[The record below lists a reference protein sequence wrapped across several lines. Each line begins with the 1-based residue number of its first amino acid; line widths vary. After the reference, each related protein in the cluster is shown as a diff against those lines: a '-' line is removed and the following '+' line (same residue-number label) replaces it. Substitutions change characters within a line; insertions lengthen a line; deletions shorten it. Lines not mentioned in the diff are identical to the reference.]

1 MLLDGI
7 NDAKD
12 IKRLAIDELCVL
24 CDEIRQ
30 VLINKLSN
38 TGGHVGSNLGVVELT
53 AALHYVFDSP
63 YDKII
68 WDVSH
73 QCYAHKILTGRKDAF
88 IKPEMYKTVTGF
100 TNKHESGHDFFTVG
114 HTSTSVSAA
123 LGFARSRDTLKGKEN
138 IIAVIGDGALGGGQ
152 ALEGINTLGEYE
164 GNFILIINDNNQSV
178 AENHGGLYK
187 HLKALRDTEGESP
200 DNIFRCFG
208 LEYHY
213 LGDGHDVKALTRL
226 FEKVKDI
233 THPVV
238 LHIHTLKGKGLPY
251 AEENKEDWHSGAPFF
266 IADGTPKNGYPV
278 YDTTVFDSLEN
289 LLDTDPSAIVL
300 TAGTPRALGYVGEKR
315 ESRAKE
321 GRFIDV
327 GIAEQNAMGIA
338 GGIAGYGG
346 NAVFGVYAPFLQRAY
361 DQLSHD
367 ICLNSNPVTLLVLLP
382 GAYGMKSNTHLGLCD
397 IQLLSHIPNLIYLCP
412 CDKQE
417 YLAMLRYATAQKEYP
432 VAIRVPCRF
441 YEGSAEDDT
450 DYSDINRARVM
461 KQGKDCAL
469 IATGSLIPKA
479 MEAARRYKEV
489 SGRDITVINPR
500 FLTGI
505 DASLLWR
512 LKKDHSLVITWED
525 GELYGG
531 YGQNIASYYAD
542 CGMKVL
548 NFGITKEFHSD
559 FNADDLLAD
568 NGISAENLITILSEY
583 FPSGKVQG

>member
-100 TNKHESGHDFFTVG
+100 TNKNESEHDFFTVG
-114 HTSTSVSAA
+114 HTSTSISAA
-123 LGFARSRDTLKGKEN
+123 LGFARSRDTVNGKEN

-152 ALEGINTLGEYE
+152 AFEGINTLGEYE
-164 GNFILIINDNNQSV
+164 GNFILIVNDNDQSV

-187 HLKALRDTEGESP
+187 HLKTLRDTKGESP

-213 LGDGHDVKALTRL
+213 LDDGHDVKALTKL
-226 FEKVKDI
+226 FEGVKDV

-238 LHIHTLKGKGLPY
+238 LHIHTVKGKGLIY
-251 AEENKEDWHSGAPFF
+251 AEQNKEDWHSGAPFF
-266 IADGTPKNGYPV
+266 VEDGTPKNGYPK

-289 LLDTDPSAIVL
+289 LLDNDPTAIVV
-300 TAGTPRALGYVGEKR
+300 TAGTPRALGYVGERR
-315 ESRAKE
+315 EYRAKT

-327 GIAEQNAMGIA
+327 GIAEQNAMGLA

-367 ICLNSNPVTLLVLLP
+367 ICLNKNPLTLLVLLP

-397 IQLLSHIPNLIYLCP
+397 IQLLSHIPNLVYLSP
-412 CDKQE
+412 SDKEE
-417 YLAMLRYATAQKEYP
+417 YLAMFRYAVSQKAHP

-441 YEGSAEDDT
+441 YESSVADDT
-450 DYSDINRARVM
+450 DYSLINKARVM
-461 KQGKDCAL
+461 RRGKDCAL
-469 IATGSLIPKA
+469 IATGTLIPKA

-500 FLTGI
+500 FLTGL
-505 DASLLWR
+505 DAELLWK

-531 YGQNIASYYAD
+531 YGLNVASYYAD
-542 CGMKVL
+542 SGVKVL

-559 FNADDLLAD
+559 FNADELLAD
-568 NGISAENLITILSEY
+568 NGISVENLINILSGY
-583 FPSGKVQG
+583 FPSEKVQG